1 MKALIKVGYGCNEH
15 CTFCHTQDVRH
26 IDAEAAEVEAK
37 IRRARALGHSMVV
50 LSGGEPTIRPELV
63 RWATMVAELDMDFGL
78 VSNGL
83 MLAYPEVVEQ
93 LLAQRLRYV
102 YMSLHGGERAI
113 HNRLVRRDTFDVAS
127 SAISNLSGRGLDLT
141 ANCVVTKSN
150 VEHLGGLVR
159 LLAPLAD
166 VRVKFSMTE
175 PKGGA
180 WHLFEQV
187 VPDVEVAARS
197 VAAALELGAELTG
210 APERFVHGGFP
221 LCLLPGY
228 EDRYDDLR
236 THRFATM
243 IEVGEDDFFPVDDE
257 NKTTPEQPC
266 GRCSLR
272 GPCPGLFTAYRERHG
287 DQMLRP
293 RAPKLRSNAFDYVF
307 ESVVAVDQPDDVCQL
322 REDGVAPWDR
332 GRHLF
337 VRHQGKVGRYRADSR
352 DFSDDAITR
361 IKHELGQIYLDA
373 SKKVAPDDFGRDL
386 VKLTRAS
393 MCATCPEKEPCTG
406 MFEPVFESVFEADDE
421 PVRSVLST
429 LRGRVLDVGC
439 GSAPYMDVFA
449 NAASAGE
456 IDYLGLDP
464 DSSELERLESRWPSV
479 RTRLGTLDDLPQGA
493 RFDHITVLRSWNHLP
508 DPQRAAQQIAAALDT
523 GGSLLVVDNVA
534 FGLART
540 AAQTARARR
549 SDTPRFEHYRN
560 DSAEE
565 AHRVLASVGLRL
577 AIRRDI
583 DPARS
588 NQWFLRYDAAS

>member
-26 IDAEAAEVEAK
+26 IDAAAAEVEAK
-37 IRRARALGHSMVV
+37 IRRAKALGHSMVV

-63 RWATMVAELDMDFGL
+63 RWATMVAESDMDFGL

-113 HNRLVRRDTFDVAS
+113 HNRLVRRDTFDVATK
-127 SAISNLSGRGLDLT
+127 AIENLSGRGLDLT

-150 VEHLGGLVR
+150 LAHLDGLVR
-159 LLAPLAD
+159 LLAPLGD

-187 VPDVEVAARS
+187 VPDVEE
-197 VAAALELGAELTG
+197 AAAAVTTAIELGAALTG

-221 LCLLPGY
+221 LCLLPGH
-228 EDRYDDLR
+228 EARFDDLR
-236 THRFATM
+236 THQFATM
-243 IEVGEDDFFPVDDE
+243 VEVGEDDFFPVDDE
-257 NKTTPEQPC
+257 NKTTPQEPC
-266 GRCSLR
+266 GACSLR
-272 GPCPGLFTAYRERHG
+272 GPCPGLFTAYRERFG
-287 DQMLRP
+287 DSMLQPQTAR
-293 RAPKLRSNAFDYVF
+293 LRSNAFDYVF
-307 ESVVAVDQPDDVCQL
+307 ESIVGVDEPEGFCRL
-322 REDGVAPWDR
+322 REDGFVPWDR

-352 DFSDDAITR
+352 DFSDDAIVR

-373 SKKVAPDDFGRDL
+373 SKKVAPDDFSRDL
-386 VKLTRAS
+386 VKLTRAP
-393 MCATCPEKEPCTG
+393 MCAECPVRQPCTG
-406 MFEPVFESVFEADDE
+406 MFEPVFESVFEADDAV
-421 PVRSVLST
+421 VRAMLGR
-429 LRGRVLDVGC
+429 LEGRVLDIGC
-439 GSAPYMDVFA
+439 GSAPYIEAFA
-449 NAASAGE
+449 RGIEGGRIQYLGIDPDDGE
-456 IDYLGLDP
+456 IAGLQ
-464 DSSELERLESRWPSV
+464 ERWPRIETKV
-479 RTRLGTLDDLPQGA
+479 GTLEDLPTDA
-493 RFDHITVLRSWNHLP
+493 RFDHVTVLRSWNHLP
-508 DPQRAAQQIAAALDT
+508 DPSGAAERIAAMLRP

-540 AAQTARARR
+540 PAQTARARR
-549 SDTPRFEHYRN
+549 STSPRFEHYRN
-560 DSAEE
+560 DSSEE
-565 AHRVLASVGLRL
+565 AHAVLSSVGLRL
-577 AIRRDI
+577 VERGDI